1 MLSSESVNSVS
12 IWGERDFLQEAASQ
26 ASLVEELLAIAT
38 ALSAVSDLDELLA
51 LILTTC
57 RELTWSDAGS
67 VYLIDRSDDT
77 PKLIFKVAQNASQ
90 PNASF
95 REFAMPLA
103 RRSLAGY
110 VALTGKSLS
119 IPDAYCLPAEVPY
132 QFNHNFDSGFSYRT
146 RSVIVVPMQNLNGE
160 TIGVLQLI
168 NRKTDPRAI
177 VDPWNAME
185 VTRPYTEWEERVV
198 QALASLAAISI
209 ERSNLQESIEALFE
223 GFVRAAVQAIE
234 SRDPCTSG
242 HSERVATLAVRLC
255 EVVNEIQTGPLAA
268 TYFTPRQIQEI
279 RYASLLHDFGKVCV
293 PEAVL
298 VKQKKLYPDQLEV
311 IRHRFA
317 LARRTLE
324 LDCLQVKYRY
334 WVEHPELLTAYQSRS
349 LVPESPNGVS
359 SPGVSSPGGSKLAE
373 SNGHGLAAAKVSP
386 AMAPQTPHKTMA
398 NAVAVNPLDRLDSE
412 LTAALDELDQYW
424 TLLLEA
430 NEPQVLEAEPL
441 AQLQELASY
450 TYRDVDG
457 QQKPLVTAAE
467 IEQLTVPR
475 GTLTSAERN
484 AIQSHVTHTY
494 QFLKRIPWTSYLR
507 QVPEIAYGHHEK
519 LDGSGYPRG
528 LQAGEIPIQ
537 TRIMSIADVYDAL
550 TAADRPYKRAIS
562 TSSALTILRQ
572 EAQINRLDSMLVS
585 LFEEKAVYQ
594 AIGHALDHQLLRP
607 QSALDGPFWS

>member
-1 MLSSESVNSVS
+1 MNSVS
-12 IWGERDFLQEAASQ
+12 IWGERDFLQEAAGQ
-26 ASLVEELLAIAT
+26 ASLVEELLAIGT
-38 ALSAVSDLDELLA
+38 ALSAVSNLDELLT

-67 VYLIDRSDDT
+67 IYLIDRSDDT

-119 IPDAYCLPAEVPY
+119 IPDAYCLPVGVPY
-132 QFNHNFDSGFSYRT
+132 QFNHSFDSGFAYRT
-146 RSVIVVPMQNLNGE
+146 RSVIVLPMQNLNGE

-168 NRKTDPRAI
+168 NRKVHPHAI
-177 VDPWNAME
+177 VDAWNAME
-185 VTRPYTEWEERVV
+185 VTRPYTQWEERVV

-209 ERSNLQESIEALFE
+209 ERSHLQESIESLFE

-242 HSERVATLAVRLC
+242 HSERVATLSVSLC
-255 EVVNEIQTGPLAA
+255 DAINETNTGPLS
-268 TYFTPRQIQEI
+268 TIYFTPRQIQEI

-293 PEAVL
+293 PESVL

-324 LDCLQVKYRY
+324 LDCLQAKYRY
-334 WVEHPELLTAYQSRS
+334 RTDHPDPPAGNPSSHLATSAPHDPLNRLDEEL
-349 LVPESPNGVS
+349 VMM
-359 SPGVSSPGGSKLAE
+359 LAD
-373 SNGHGLAAAKVSP
+373 
-386 AMAPQTPHKTMA
+386 
-398 NAVAVNPLDRLDSE
+398 LDR
-412 LTAALDELDQYW
+412 YW
-424 TLLLEA
+424 ALLLEA
-430 NEPQVLEAEPL
+430 NEPHVLEAEPL

-450 TYRDVDG
+450 TYRDIDG
-457 QQKPLVTAAE
+457 QQKPLLTAAE
-467 IEQLTVPR
+467 IEQLTIPR
-475 GTLTSAERN
+475 GTLTGAERH

-494 QFLKRIPWTSYLR
+494 SFLKRIPWTTHLR
-507 QVPEIAYGHHEK
+507 QVPEFAYAHHEK

-528 LQAGEIPIQ
+528 LQGYEIPIQ

-562 TSSALTILRQ
+562 TSSALSILRQ
-572 EAQINRLDSMLVS
+572 EAKLNKLDPLLVE
-585 LFEEKAVYQ
+585 LFEERMIYQ
-594 AIGHALDHQLLRP
+594 AIDHVLDHQLLRP

>member
-119 IPDAYCLPAEVPY
+119 IPDAYCLPAGVPY

-168 NRKTDPRAI
+168 NRKTDPRVI

-255 EVVNEIQTGPLAA
+255 EVVNEIHTGPLAA

-349 LVPESPNGVS
+349 SAPESSNGAS
-359 SPGVSSPGGSKLAE
+359 SSGASKLAE
-373 SNGHGLAAAKVSP
+373 SNGHELAAAK
-386 AMAPQTPHKTMA
+386 ATQTMAPHNPHTTIA

-475 GTLTSAERN
+475 GTLTSAERS

-494 QFLKRIPWTSYLR
+494 QFLNRIPWTSYLR

-572 EAQINRLDSMLVS
+572 EAQINRLDSVLVS

>member
-1 MLSSESVNSVS
+1 
-12 IWGERDFLQEAASQ
+12 
-26 ASLVEELLAIAT
+26 
-38 ALSAVSDLDELLA
+38 
-51 LILTTC
+51 
-57 RELTWSDAGS
+57 
-67 VYLIDRSDDT
+67 
-77 PKLIFKVAQNASQ
+77 
-90 PNASF
+90 
-95 REFAMPLA
+95 
-103 RRSLAGY
+103 
-110 VALTGKSLS
+110 
-119 IPDAYCLPAEVPY
+119 
-132 QFNHNFDSGFSYRT
+132 
-146 RSVIVVPMQNLNGE
+146 
-160 TIGVLQLI
+160 
-168 NRKTDPRAI
+168 
-177 VDPWNAME
+177 
-185 VTRPYTEWEERVV
+185 
-198 QALASLAAISI
+198 LAAISI

-255 EVVNEIQTGPLAA
+255 EVVNEIHTGPLAA

-298 VKQKKLYPDQLEV
+298 VKRKKLYPDQLEV

-349 LVPESPNGVS
+349 SASESPNGGA
-359 SPGVSSPGGSKLAE
+359 SPGVSKLAE
-373 SNGHGLAAAKVSP
+373 SNGHGLAAARVSP
-386 AMAPQTPHKTMA
+386 AMAPQTPHQTMA
-398 NAVAVNPLDRLDSE
+398 SAVAVNPLDRLDSE

-572 EAQINRLDSMLVS
+572 EAQINRLDPVLVS
-585 LFEEKAVYQ
+585 LFEEKTVYQ